1 MVFWFKYFYVI
12 VIFLKGNQARKI
24 FANPKKSAE
33 ILRIPEYIVS
43 DLGKIW
49 KILTCGHPINA
60 DKFGKVCDDFKTK
73 FMNDDRVNFY
83 EFNPTI
89 HKGSIHILHFDL
101 KGKKGL

>member
-1 MVFWFKYFYVI
+1 MYS
-12 VIFLKGNQARKI
+12 QAKL
-24 FANPKKSAE
+24 FC
-33 ILRIPEYIVS
+33 PEYIVY

-89 HKGSIHILHFDL
+89 HKGSIHIFIAQNVI
-101 KGKKGL
+101 KKEKN